1 MGSKGLIHLKCL
13 GLSISDRNREQNFF
27 AKVGVVTINALI
39 THLQDLEAVLSVS
52 DYSYSSSF
60 ALFIS
65 HSSKASGSPEALLF
79 FLRLCFD
86 LGPSGPHV
94 TSLAG
99 LFATLALGA
108 WRGQR
113 NHSRPGS
120 RASALVTCR
129 PVSPLRTESPK
140 VGKVTVFV
148 ALPGARSSQKGGQ

>member
-1 MGSKGLIHLKCL
+1 M
-13 GLSISDRNREQNFF
+13 
-27 AKVGVVTINALI
+27 TINTLI

-52 DYSYSSSF
+52 NYSYSSSF

-120 RASALVTCR
+120 CVSALVTCR
-129 PVSPLRTESPK
+129 PVSPLDREPEGREGHGVRGIARRQVQPERGSVTPDCSEQK
-140 VGKVTVFV
+140 VCW
-148 ALPGARSSQKGGQ
+148 L